1 MAKRPQQRSTTPKFA
16 TLSLLVACSIA
27 LTSCDK
33 ASNPTHST
41 SRAAMPDDTVVCDLA
56 TASQIFAATKR
67 KPSSFHSNHKHTET
81 TTKLH
86 CYISFSGSTPS
97 TPMVEIMYDYH
108 TASAI
113 GVPGDGSRSFDSV
126 AALKSAS
133 PLSVDGLEGRGVV
146 ITDALGKSAVAW
158 EYRDGHVLSM
168 TMSNQG
174 GNEERL
180 KTQNT
185 RILISLLGEI
195 GNKVPSVA
203 TGPDDTSSFP

>member
-1 MAKRPQQRSTTPKFA
+1 
-16 TLSLLVACSIA
+16 
-27 LTSCDK
+27 
-33 ASNPTHST
+33 
-41 SRAAMPDDTVVCDLA
+41 
-56 TASQIFAATKR
+56 
-67 KPSSFHSNHKHTET
+67 
-81 TTKLH
+81 
-86 CYISFSGSTPS
+86 
-97 TPMVEIMYDYH
+97 MVELMYDHH

-158 EYRDGHVLSM
+158 EYQDGYVLSM

-174 GNEERL
+174 GDEERL

-185 RILISLLGEI
+185 RILTSFLKQI
-195 GNKVPSVA
+195 GNDVPRVA
-203 TGPDDTSSFP
+203 TGPDNTSSFP

>member
-1 MAKRPQQRSTTPKFA
+1 MAKHFKQKSKTSRFA
-16 TLSLLVACSIA
+16 TLSFLIACSIA
-27 LTSCDK
+27 LTSCHEG
-33 ASNPTHST
+33 NVPTNSST
-41 SRAAMPDDTVVCDLA
+41 QTTMPDDTVVCDLA
-56 TASQIFAATKR
+56 TASQISAAIKR
-67 KPSSFHSNHKHTET
+67 KPSSFHSSHKHTET

-86 CYISFSGSTPS
+86 CYILFSRSTPA
-97 TPMVEIMYDYH
+97 TPMIEIMYDQY

-113 GVPGDGSRSFDSV
+113 GVPGDGSRNFDSV

-133 PLSVDGLEGRGVV
+133 PLSIDGMKGRGVV

-158 EYRDGHVLSM
+158 ECQDGYVLSM

-174 GNEERL
+174 GDKERL

-185 RILISLLGEI
+185 RILTSLLKQI

-203 TGPDDTSSFP
+203 TGPDNTSSFP

>member
-1 MAKRPQQRSTTPKFA
+1 MSRFA
-16 TLSLLVACSIA
+16 TLSLFVACSIA
-27 LTSCDK
+27 LTSCNK
-33 ASNPTHST
+33 GIAPTNPST
-41 SRAAMPDDTVVCDLA
+41 RTTMPDDTVICDLA
-56 TASQIFAATKR
+56 TASQISAAIKR
-67 KPSSFHSNHKHTET
+67 RPSSFHSNHKHTET

-97 TPMVEIMYDYH
+97 TPMVEIMYDHH

-158 EYRDGHVLSM
+158 EYRDGYVLSM

-185 RILISLLGEI
+185 RILTSLLGEI
-195 GNKVPSVA
+195 GNTVPSVA

>member
-1 MAKRPQQRSTTPKFA
+1 
-16 TLSLLVACSIA
+16 
-27 LTSCDK
+27 
-33 ASNPTHST
+33 
-41 SRAAMPDDTVVCDLA
+41 
-56 TASQIFAATKR
+56 
-67 KPSSFHSNHKHTET
+67 
-81 TTKLH
+81 
-86 CYISFSGSTPS
+86 
-97 TPMVEIMYDYH
+97 MVEITYDYH

-158 EYRDGHVLSM
+158 EYRDGYVLSM

-185 RILISLLGEI
+185 RILTSLLGEI

>member
-1 MAKRPQQRSTTPKFA
+1 MAKHFKQTSKMSIFA
-16 TLSLLVACSIA
+16 TLSLFVACFIA
-27 LTSCDK
+27 LTSCHK
-33 ASNPTHST
+33 GIAPTNSST
-41 SRAAMPDDTVVCDLA
+41 RTTMPDDTVVCDLA
-56 TASQIFAATKR
+56 TASQISAAIKR
-67 KPSSFHSNHKHTET
+67 KPSSFHSSHKHTET

-86 CYISFSGSTPS
+86 CYILFSGSTPS
-97 TPMVEIMYDYH
+97 TPMIEIMYDH
-108 TASAI
+108 RAASAI

-133 PLSVDGLEGRGVV
+133 PLSVDRLEGRGVV

-174 GNEERL
+174 GDEDRL

-185 RILISLLGEI
+185 RILTSLLKQI

-203 TGPDDTSSFP
+203 TGPDNTSSFP